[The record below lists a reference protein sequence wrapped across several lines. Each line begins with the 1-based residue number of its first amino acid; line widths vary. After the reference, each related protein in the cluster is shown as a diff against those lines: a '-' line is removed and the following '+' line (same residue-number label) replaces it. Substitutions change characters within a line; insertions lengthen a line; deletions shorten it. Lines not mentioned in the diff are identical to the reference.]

1 MAWRAVMAWPVRMS
15 AILAAAC
22 LAHSAGA
29 RVTVELAE
37 ITRPDFDVSAFSRRV
52 SGEEGVMVEVSWE
65 NSSCPGVQ
73 NRVEEWEY
81 WVTEM
86 DGEEGVRNTF
96 QLTTLVDII
105 LDTDKVVN
113 RLEPWISASVLI
125 R

>member
-1 MAWRAVMAWPVRMS
+1 MARPVCMF

-52 SGEEGVMVEVSWE
+52 SGEEGVMVEERWE